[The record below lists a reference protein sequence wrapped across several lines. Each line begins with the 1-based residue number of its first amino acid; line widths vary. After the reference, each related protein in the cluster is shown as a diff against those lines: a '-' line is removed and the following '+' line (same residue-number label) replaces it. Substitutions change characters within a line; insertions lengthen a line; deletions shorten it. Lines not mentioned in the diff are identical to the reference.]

1 MRENTGD
8 DHVALTTAPIFDD
21 AVYLS
26 EALHL
31 PVNQNEDDLD
41 AELALLARESG
52 IQDPYRFLCPVQ
64 DVSRALSTLTVD
76 SDHRSSM
83 SIHSQE
89 TQSTSFTSAP
99 SRTSRDQIYS
109 SDRSSAPRVPPKLA
123 RASLSV
129 ENYGS
134 VIAGQ
139 VPDIQ
144 PRHSTST
151 LSVAPSVL
159 SSSSSQ
165 QSHAPRRKRGSGI
178 FAMFRRDSRYMTL
191 SSCIAPH

>member
-1 MRENTGD
+1 MREPAGD
-8 DHVALTTAPIFDD
+8 DSVALTTAPIFDD

-26 EALHL
+26 EALNL
-31 PVNQNEDDLD
+31 PVNQNEDDVD

-89 TQSTSFTSAP
+89 TQSTSFTSAA

-109 SDRSSAPRVPPKLA
+109 SDRPSAPRVPPQLA
-123 RASLSV
+123 RASLST

-134 VIAGQ
+134 VTDGPI
-139 VPDIQ
+139 PDIHS
-144 PRHSTST
+144 RHSTST
-151 LSVAPSVL
+151 LSVAPSML
-159 SSSSSQ
+159 SSSSSL
-165 QSHAPRRKRGSGI
+165 QSYAPRRKRGSGL
-178 FAMFRRDSRYMTL
+178 FAMFRRDSR
-191 SSCIAPH
+191 